1 MREIKFR
8 GIKLDTNEFIYGD
21 LLRFS
26 SGWETGTTIQDA
38 IKQVPIEVIPETV
51 GQFTGLK
58 DKNR

>member
-8 GIKLDTNEFIYGD
+8 GIKLDANEFIYGD

-38 IKQVPIEVIPETV
+38 IKQVPIEVIPETI